1 MEQALLLAQQAYS
14 CDEVPVGAVV
24 VVDGS
29 IVGEG
34 WNRPVSS
41 CDPTAH
47 AELVALRDAALRL
60 GNYRLSNATLYV
72 TIEPCTMCAGA
83 LVHARVKRLVY
94 GAKEPKS
101 GAVDSNCHALQGT
114 HLNHRVLVSAG
125 VLDSRCAQLMSSFFA
140 MRRQQKKEITR
151 KNKY

>member
-1 MEQALLLAQQAYS
+1 MGRALLLAQQAYD
-14 CDEVPVGAVV
+14 CGEVPVGAVV

-34 WNRPVSS
+34 WNKPVSS

-47 AELVALRDAALRL
+47 AELVALRNAASHL
-60 GNYRLSNATLYV
+60 GNYRLSSATLYV

-94 GAKEPKS
+94 GAREPKS
-101 GAVDSNCHALQGT
+101 GAVDSNVNALQGA
-114 HLNHRVLVSAG
+114 HLNHHVLVDSG
-125 VLDSRCAQLMSSFFA
+125 VLDSRCSQLMSSFFK
-140 MRRQQKKEITR
+140 MRRQQKR
-151 KNKY
+151 NNKNE